1 MNPDA
6 LIETYVGD
14 VVRHLPRS
22 QRNDVAFEL
31 RSLLA
36 EELQGRSADSGR
48 EPDAWLATQLLT
60 EFGRPVDVA
69 DRYRP
74 AGFTVI
80 RPSEAPRFARI
91 ALGGVVLQWI
101 LTLVA
106 TFSTPSELEWPSLLG
121 AWWLSWGLG
130 SFWWPGFL
138 VTLSLIAG
146 FVQSRREA
154 AGEWML
160 TRGVVRDR
168 DHVRRPLIVL
178 YIALGVVGASIVT
191 SVPSIALWGA
201 GLPGPVVE
209 AFALEGEFVSTRAPW
224 VLVLWA
230 VTLAVGIAVLVAGR
244 WTPITRRISAA
255 LSIAWLALLLWWVAA
270 GPIFTQ
276 QYADEVTKICL
287 VLVAVIVAVDA
298 VVAFQRG
305 RAAVIHSPVA

>member
-36 EELQGRSADSGR
+36 EELQGRAADSGR
-48 EPDAWLATQLLT
+48 EPNAALATELLT

-106 TFSTPSELEWPSLLG
+106 TFTTPSDLEWPSLLG

-146 FVQSRREA
+146 YVQSRREA
-154 AGEWML
+154 AGEWIP

-191 SVPSIALWGA
+191 SVPSIATRLW
-201 GLPGPVVE
+201 
-209 AFALEGEFVSTRAPW
+209 
-224 VLVLWA
+224 
-230 VTLAVGIAVLVAGR
+230 VT
-244 WTPITRRISAA
+244 
-255 LSIAWLALLLWWVAA
+255 
-270 GPIFTQ
+270 
-276 QYADEVTKICL
+276 
-287 VLVAVIVAVDA
+287 
-298 VVAFQRG
+298 
-305 RAAVIHSPVA
+305 